1 MTVTNASTSRLD
13 AIAEPSADDLA
24 AMEAEVAPVADLTA
38 AEWTALLDAEVGTV
52 TVAPKFDEDFW
63 AEDENVHDD
72 RWDGNGVPSWS
83 AWA

>member
-1 MTVTNASTSRLD
+1 MTVNTSTARLD
-13 AIAEPSADDLA
+13 AIDEPSDADLLA
-24 AMEAEVAPVADLTA
+24 VEAEVAPVADLTA
-38 AEWTALLDAEVGTV
+38 AEWAALLDAEVGTV
-52 TVAPKFDEDFW
+52 EVAPKFDEDFW